1 MARAADKL
9 SVEERIERITDI
21 FSTFRNPD
29 KETVLTP
36 WRVVNMHLGD
46 CLGGYN
52 FFEKDYEAT
61 LSEPRF
67 IDHGEVTA
75 NVFAEDARILE
86 INSKSGLYP
95 LYMAYSIYRTR
106 VKNSLF
112 SVSSIEDEQRIW
124 DKVVTENIFVICKTP
139 MAKSITKRTLIGFRN
154 AKVNTRYFED
164 LINQIKNKPEHFIK
178 QVEKFVSDRTGIK
191 NMKFNAIVGNPP
203 YQVMD
208 GGGAGTSAVPVYNRF
223 IGIAK
228 KIQPQY
234 LSMILP
240 AKWYTGGK
248 GLDDF
253 RNEMLHDKHI
263 SYLADFAD
271 SRDCFPT
278 VDIAGGICYFL
289 WDKLHNGPC
298 SFVNVDKKQR
308 SSDIRHLDAQESFIR
323 NSEAVAIIQKVK
335 AERFFSSI
343 VYSRNPFSITNA
355 DLTTSSVFNGSVS
368 VFSSKGVFYVS
379 PNTIK
384 SNRELI
390 GRWKVIVSKTA
401 AEHAGQADKEGR
413 KRVLSRI
420 TILAPN
426 EVCSESYL
434 LVSICQNK
442 AEAQNVVSYL
452 KTRFVRFLLST
463 ILLTQNIAKDK
474 FAYIPVLEFSDNTD
488 IDWNR
493 TISELDIQLY
503 AKYHLTKE
511 ESAFIES
518 VIKPM

>member
-1 MARAADKL
+1 M
-9 SVEERIERITDI
+9 
-21 FSTFRNPD
+21 
-29 KETVLTP
+29 
-36 WRVVNMHLGD
+36 
-46 CLGGYN
+46 
-52 FFEKDYEAT
+52 
-61 LSEPRF
+61 
-67 IDHGEVTA
+67 
-75 NVFAEDARILE
+75 
-86 INSKSGLYP
+86 
-95 LYMAYSIYRTR
+95 
-106 VKNSLF
+106 F